1 MRVRE
6 LVIYSAMPDSLII
19 MLYIMSFKQKSNE
32 NIYSHL
38 MLGLE
43 ILGYILYGAGNH
55 IVKVDDDFHQ
65 MEELKVWAEGA
76 HVAKSRVLFLAYY

>member
-1 MRVRE
+1 MRE

-43 ILGYILYGAGNH
+43 ILGLFCIWFRELYTMLYVIKLVRMKGIG
-55 IVKVDDDFHQ
+55 I
-65 MEELKVWAEGA
+65 
-76 HVAKSRVLFLAYY
+76 S